1 MGCVIPQTG
10 YSPYMRYEGEIR
22 IRWSWAELT
31 AVREAIELTPSFA
44 GRDELRR
51 NLRRRPM
58 GQGKSVKLDLVLAE
72 HLAANLLPLD
82 MPTFIAKSKLLRAL
96 VRLEREGVVDEAAA
110 A

>member
-1 MGCVIPQTG
+1 MGCVIPQT
-10 YSPYMRYEGEIR
+10 
-22 IRWSWAELT
+22 
-31 AVREAIELTPSFA
+31 FA

-51 NLRRRPM
+51 SLRRRPT
-58 GQGKSVKLDLVLAE
+58 GQGKAVKLDLVLAE

-96 VRLEREGVVDEAAA
+96 QAHERARGVDEAAA